1 MFRRPDQSSVTLVL
15 RVPIGGGLGWEDT
28 FVVASMGG
36 IAVLLLFD
44 GEVHVRYLLFPSQV
58 GKVSGCL
65 ACARGAFMWSVEPTG
80 KTIPPI
86 VVPFY
91 GVRRVIAW
99 ALCLCV
105 VASSA
110 STSIVAV
117 VAVVAPVGLW
127 IVGLR
132 WLWSGE
138 VRVGDRYG

>member
-1 MFRRPDQSSVTLVL
+1 M
-15 RVPIGGGLGWEDT
+15 VP
-28 FVVASMGG
+28 SMGG
-36 IAVLLLFD
+36 IAVSLLFD

-58 GKVSGCL
+58 GEVSGCL

-86 VVPFY
+86 VVSFH

-105 VASSA
+105 AAPSA

-117 VAVVAPVGLW
+117 VAVAARIGLW
-127 IVGLR
+127 IVWLR
-132 WLWSGE
+132 WLWNGE
-138 VRVGDRYG
+138 VWVGDRHGWRWRRHGGRSGRHMVDLRLWWWWV